1 MSFEIPKNLDYSVY
15 FIPGHLEE
23 TREFFQKIVENF
35 SKTEERLVM
44 YADFSSLGIKEAGI
58 LNDFHNQR
66 SDKRQ
71 FFFLYF
77 DSITR
82 EAQNSLLK
90 TLEDLKGEKYLFIA
104 SPRFENILETI
115 KSRVFLINKKELNQ
129 VKEEIQKDVI
139 SFISMSEAKRVS
151 FIDEMNKKNKKPA
164 STRGDSSASLDS
176 AKRARDGNTNFDFR
190 NYARIFIDELERE
203 LSKKDIK
210 KDIFPIIWQ
219 MRDYLSDTGSSP
231 KIILETIALNL

>member
-23 TREFFQKIVENF
+23 TREFFQKITENF

-66 SDKRQ
+66 SNKRQ

-115 KSRVFLINKKELNQ
+115 KSRLFLINKKDLNR
-129 VKEEIQKDVI
+129 VKEDIQKDAI
-139 SFISMSEAKRVS
+139 NFISMSESKRIS
-151 FIDEMNKKNKKPA
+151 FIDEMNKKNKKD
-164 STRGDSSASLDS
+164 TD
-176 AKRARDGNTNFDFR
+176 FDFR
-190 NYARIFIDELERE
+190 NYARNFIDELERE
-203 LSKKDIK
+203 LSKKDTK
-210 KDIFPIIWQ
+210 KNVFPIIWQ

>member
-1 MSFEIPKNLDYSVY
+1 MSFEIPKNLNYSVY

-23 TREFFQKIVENF
+23 TREFFQKITESF

-115 KSRVFLINKKELNQ
+115 KSRLFLINKKDLNW
-129 VKEEIQKDVI
+129 VKEDIQKDAI
-139 SFISMSEAKRVS
+139 NFILMSESKRIS
-151 FIDEMNKKNKKPA
+151 FIDEMNKKNKKD
-164 STRGDSSASLDS
+164 TD
-176 AKRARDGNTNFDFR
+176 FDFR
-190 NYARIFIDELERE
+190 NYARTFIDELERE
-203 LSKKDIK
+203 LSKKDTK
-210 KDIFPIIWQ
+210 KDVFPTIWQ

>member
-23 TREFFQKIVENF
+23 TREFFQKITENF

-115 KSRVFLINKKELNQ
+115 KSRLFLINKKDLNR
-129 VKEEIQKDVI
+129 VKEDIQKDAI
-139 SFISMSEAKRVS
+139 SFISMSESKRIS
-151 FIDEMNKKNKKPA
+151 FIDEMNKKNKKD
-164 STRGDSSASLDS
+164 TD
-176 AKRARDGNTNFDFR
+176 FDFR
-190 NYARIFIDELERE
+190 NYARNFIDELERE
-203 LSKKDIK
+203 LSKKDTK
-210 KDIFPIIWQ
+210 RNVFPIIWQ

>member
-23 TREFFQKIVENF
+23 TREFFQKITENF

-115 KSRVFLINKKELNQ
+115 KSRLFLINKKDLNR
-129 VKEEIQKDVI
+129 VKEDIQKDAI
-139 SFISMSEAKRVS
+139 SFISISESKRIS
-151 FIDEMNKKNKKPA
+151 FIDEMNKKNKKD
-164 STRGDSSASLDS
+164 TD
-176 AKRARDGNTNFDFR
+176 FDFR
-190 NYARIFIDELERE
+190 NYARNFIDELERE
-203 LSKKDIK
+203 LSKKDTK
-210 KDIFPIIWQ
+210 RNVFPIIWQ